1 MPLSIIILKDD
12 SLMKVSWGQ
21 HRSKL
26 IRNMSLNAFMT
37 MVLNLLEANSKYLR
51 HDHSVAIAST
61 HKHFKL
67 LYAYLFSSLAYRA
80 ILGYFTDEISKICL
94 LYIFNFLSYLFRG
107 ISLLYL
113 SKIVRLLFIN
123 IAYVPSLLLEIKEPE
138 FLTKEDAY
146 FI

>member
-26 IRNMSLNAFMT
+26 IRNMSLNGFMT
-37 MVLNLLEANSKYLR
+37 IVLNLLEANSKYLR
-51 HDHSVAIAST
+51 HDHSVAIPST

-80 ILGYFTDEISKICL
+80 ILRYFTDEIFLC
-94 LYIFNFLSYLFRG
+94 FVNFLSHLFTG
-107 ISLLYL
+107 ISLLYH
-113 SKIVRLLFIN
+113 SKIVRLLFLN

-138 FLTKEDAY
+138 LLTKQDAY
-146 FI
+146 FV